1 MHVTNSFALVTGA
14 ASGIGL
20 EMAHLLALRG
30 YNLIIIDINEAALQK
45 VKLDFETN
53 YNSKFVTLYKDLSQQ
68 NAAKEIFDFCENL
81 NLNVEVLINNAGIFF
96 FKEVPQTDTK
106 KATDL
111 INIHILNSSML
122 TVYFSQKMKAKK
134 RGYILFVS
142 SISAYKDFPG
152 IAFYASSKSYLKSFA
167 RSLRTEL
174 KYYNIHVTCV
184 LPGATATN
192 LYNTTDINVELGKK
206 LGIFMDAKK
215 VAAAGI
221 DALFKNKASVIPGI
235 ATKLMTSL
243 AIITPQWIIYLIRK
257 KYHRL
262 FD

>member
-1 MHVTNSFALVTGA
+1 MQITNNFALVTGA

-20 EMAHLLALRG
+20 EMAHLLAFRG
-30 YNLIIIDINEAALQK
+30 YHLVMVDINQATLQK
-45 VKLDFETN
+45 LKSEFEKK
-53 YNSKFVTLYKDLSQQ
+53 YSVRIVLLHKDLSQA
-68 NAAKEIFDFCENL
+68 NAAIEIFNFCESEQL
-81 NLNVEVLINNAGIFF
+81 QVEVLINNAGIFF
-96 FKEVPQTDTK
+96 FKEVPQTDIK
-106 KATDL
+106 IATDL

-122 TVYFSQKMKAKK
+122 TVYFSQKMKEKK

-152 IAFYASSKSYLKSFA
+152 IAFYASSKSFLKSFA

-174 KYYNIHVTCV
+174 KYYNINVTCV

-192 LYNTTDINVELGKK
+192 LYNTTNINVTLGKK

-221 DALFKNKASVIPGI
+221 NALFKNKATVVPGFT
-235 ATKLMTSL
+235 TKVMLCF
-243 AIITPQWIIYLIRK
+243 AFITPQWVIYLIRK
-257 KYHRL
+257 KYHTL